1 MFFLNLNNLL
11 LLANESKQVIVG
23 GQAVI
28 EGVLIRLP
36 ESYAVAVRTSKNEI
50 KMMASKLPEGVKGVW
65 GKIPFIRGNITLFKA
80 LTLGIKALNYSAEVA
95 MEDESPSK
103 VEEKKKES
111 PFYFVITIG
120 ISLIIGLALFF
131 YLPLLATQAIS
142 DFLAI
147 GKGSFTFNLIDGFLR
162 LIVFLLYLA
171 FILLMKDIRR
181 VFAYHGAEHKVVH
194 TWEAKEE
201 LTVEN
206 ARKHSRLHPRCGT
219 SFLLFVMV
227 VSIFFFT
234 LVPHSFPFWAKA
246 LSRII
251 FLPLIAGTSYELIK
265 LTAKFPDKII
275 LKPLLWPG
283 LWLQKFFTTRE
294 PDDSMLEVALTAI
307 KKAQSFLEE
316 SKLAP

>member
-1 MFFLNLNNLL
+1 MFLNNLL
-11 LLANESKQVIVG
+11 LLAKECKQVIVG

-28 EGVLIRLP
+28 EGVLMRLP
-36 ESYAVAVRTSKNEI
+36 ESYAVAVRTPKNEI
-50 KMMASKLPEGVKGVW
+50 KIMADKLPEGAKGIW
-65 GKIPFIRGNITLFKA
+65 GKIPFVRGNIVLYKA
-80 LTLGIKALNYSAEVA
+80 LALGIKALNFSAEVA
-95 MEDESPSK
+95 MEEESASK
-103 VEEKKKES
+103 GEEKKKES
-111 PFYFVITIG
+111 PLYFIFTIA
-120 ISLIIGLALFF
+120 ISLVIGLALFF

-142 DFLAI
+142 DYLDI
-147 GKGSFTFNLIDGFLR
+147 GKGSFTFNAIDGIFR
-162 LIVFLLYLA
+162 LLVFLLYLA

-194 TWEAKEE
+194 NWEAKEE

-206 ARKHSRLHPRCGT
+206 AKKFSRLHPRCGT

-234 LVPHSFPFWAKA
+234 LVPHSYPFWAKA

-251 FLPLIAGTSYELIK
+251 FLPLIAGTSYELIR
-265 LTAKFPDKII
+265 LTAKFPNVFF

-294 PDDSMLEVALTAI
+294 PDDSMLEVAITAL

-316 SKLAP
+316 SKIAP